1 VLSYAANQQGIAM
14 LKKLKRL
21 FAGAAITNTEP
32 VDSDEQR
39 LAAIALMVE
48 IIAVDYQQ
56 KASEEQALLVILQ
69 REFDIDKAAAKAL
82 VNQAEQARA
91 AATDYYRFTAEI
103 NQRYSAEQK
112 IALIET
118 LWRLAWADEE
128 IHQLE
133 EHVIRRLASL
143 LHVSHKDFIAAKL
156 RVLEA

>member
-1 VLSYAANQQGIAM
+1 M

-21 FAGAAITNTEP
+21 FASSVISNTET
-32 VDSDEQR
+32 VENDEQR

-56 KASEEQALLVILQ
+56 KAAEEQALLAILQ
-69 REFDIDKAAAKAL
+69 REFDIDKTAATAL
-82 VNQAEQARA
+82 VNQAEQARVE
-91 AATDYYRFTAEI
+91 ATDYYRFTAEI

-112 IALIET
+112 IALIES